1 MPNPTG
7 TPNSAHPAG
16 GAAAGHWVLDP
27 AHSSV
32 QFRSKGVW
40 GLITVRGAFTAI
52 SGSGD
57 VQPDGAAQGTL
68 TIRTES
74 LDTKHAKRDTH
85 LRSADFFHSE
95 EHPELVFSA
104 KSVTP
109 GADDTIEVTGE
120 LTLRGT
126 ARPLAFT
133 AKVTDATAD
142 AVTLEAEFPVDR
154 EEHGFTWN
162 QLHMIKGPTFIT
174 VKARYERRG

>member
-7 TPNSAHPAG
+7 TPNSAHPAAQ
-16 GAAAGHWVLDP
+16 AAAGHWVLDP

-32 QFRSKGVW
+32 RFHSKGMW
-40 GLITVRGAFTAI
+40 GLITVRGEFTAI

-57 VQPDGAAQGTL
+57 VQPDGSALGTL

-74 LDTKHAKRDTH
+74 VDTKQAKRDIH

-95 EHPELVFSA
+95 EHPELVFTA
-104 KSVTP
+104 TSVTR
-109 GADDTIEVTGE
+109 GAEDTVEVAGE

-126 ARPLAFT
+126 ARPLVFT

-142 AVTLEAEFPVDR
+142 GATLEAEFPVDR
-154 EEHGFTWN
+154 VEHGITWN
-162 QLHMIKGPTFIT
+162 KLGAIKGPTFVT
-174 VKARYERRG
+174 VKARYERRD

>member
-7 TPNSAHPAG
+7 TPNSAHPAA

-27 AHSSV
+27 AQSSV
-32 QFRSKGVW
+32 QFRSKAMW
-40 GLITVRGAFTAI
+40 GLITVRGEFTAI

-68 TIRTES
+68 VIRTES
-74 LDTKHAKRDTH
+74 VNTKQAKRDTH

-95 EHPELVFSA
+95 EHPELVFTANSI
-104 KSVTP
+104 TP
-109 GADDTIEVTGE
+109 GADDTVEVAGT

-142 AVTLEAEFPVDR
+142 AATLEAEVPVDR
-154 EEHGFTWN
+154 VEHGITWN
-162 QLHMIKGPTFIT
+162 QLNGIKGPTFVT
-174 VKARYERRG
+174 VKARYERRD